1 MRDLWN
7 TLDGGDVLALVLL
20 AVVVLQHA
28 GTAGIRACMG
38 RDGRVHH
45 RGIEVTGAMR
55 GVVALAALM
64 TPVAIVWA
72 LDALSSPAR
81 FELYLRANVA
91 MLWLWIPLTLAA
103 LLSFLVA
110 RLSPWQVRSS
120 LNSMVFSVLELLR
133 PLVASAGIVIAAFAT
148 SDIRVALV
156 GSFAVFMAMQTSRV
170 TRRWWYS
177 KPVTLDA
184 LGASGARGKITS

>member
-1 MRDLWN
+1 
-7 TLDGGDVLALVLL
+7 
-20 AVVVLQHA
+20 
-28 GTAGIRACMG
+28 MG

-81 FELYLRANVA
+81 LELYLRANVA
-91 MLWLWIPLTLAA
+91 MLWLWIPITLVA
-103 LLSFLVA
+103 LVSFLVA

-133 PLVASAGIVIAAFAT
+133 PLVASAGIVIAAIAT
-148 SDIRVALV
+148 SDVRVALV
-156 GSFAVFMAMQTSRV
+156 GSFAVIMAMQTSRV

-184 LGASGARGKITS
+184 LGAFVARRKMTP